1 MKTSRSNKKLFF
13 ALALMLMGCYGAKAQ
28 ITPSVYLG
36 VGGFTNLGG
45 GIGVGTEVQYK
56 CFSVNAA
63 LGAAYFRGSH
73 EKEYVGDNPY
83 LGYDFG
89 LKCYVYKGLFGGV
102 NYGVLLKDHIAEDQN
117 VTRVENR
124 NGFTFSLGY
133 KLPFGNGFYGMAYV
147 GMTSDKYA
155 NRFFNS
161 VMPRFGLIV
170 GRSFSFNH

>member
-1 MKTSRSNKKLFF
+1 MFF
-13 ALALMLMGCYGAKAQ
+13 ALILLLMGGYGAMAQ

-56 CFSVNAA
+56 SISANAA
-63 LGAAYFRGSH
+63 IGAAYFRGSH

-83 LGYDFG
+83 FGYDFG

-102 NYGVLLKDHIAEDQN
+102 NYGVLLKDHIAESPD

-124 NGFTFSLGY
+124 KGFTFSLGY
-133 KLPFGNGFYGMAYV
+133 KMPFQNSFYGLAYI
-147 GMTSDKYA
+147 GLTSDEYA

-161 VMPRFGLIV
+161 VMPRIGLII
-170 GRSFSFNH
+170 GRNFNLKKD